1 MTMFFYLF
9 LMAIPLIIAVLYTP
23 VIRRIALRFGIFAV
37 PNHRTMHNGHVP
49 KLGGV
54 AIFTAFILAVVL
66 TGMLYPEHLLP
77 FRSEIVSLLTGVIVL
92 MCLGALD
99 DKYDLNCNLKL
110 TVEILAAT
118 LAAASGWR
126 LDTAIMPGFELELGL
141 WSWPLT
147 VLWIVGVTNAINMV
161 DGLDGLAGGITLVI
175 STITIA
181 VAALYGNTL
190 ALLIAPLLMGSVIGF
205 LRYNV
210 HPARIFMGDSGSLPL
225 GFILACLSLQATMTV
240 PGKAAVAV
248 PLLMLA
254 LPITDTVLAITR
266 RLRRGIHP
274 FHADREHIHHR
285 LVKMGLSHS
294 GAAMFMVAMS
304 AIFALLAFLM
314 AQGMLANVKFLA
326 ILSLK

>member
-9 LMAIPLIIAVLYTP
+9 LMAIPLIIAVFYTP
-23 VIRRIALRFGIFAV
+23 IIRRMALRFGIFAV
-37 PNHRTMHNGHVP
+37 PNHRTMHNGQVP

-54 AIFTAFILAVVL
+54 AIFTAFVLAVAL
-66 TGMLYPEHLLP
+66 TGVLFPEHLQP
-77 FRSEIVSLLTGVIVL
+77 FQPAIISLLIGVVVL
-92 MCLGALD
+92 MGIGALD

-110 TVEILAAT
+110 SVEIAVAL
-118 LAAASGWR
+118 LAAACGWR
-126 LDTAIMPGFELELGL
+126 LDTALLPGVELDLGF

-147 VLWIVGVTNAINMV
+147 VLWMVGVTNAINMV
-161 DGLDGLAGGITLVI
+161 DGLDGLAGGISLVI
-175 STITIA
+175 STICIA
-181 VAALYGNTL
+181 VAVLYGNTL

-225 GFILACLSLQATMTV
+225 GFTLACLSLQATMTV

-285 LVKMGLSHS
+285 LVKLGLSHS
-294 GAAMFMVAMS
+294 GAAMFMVGLS
-304 AIFALLAFLM
+304 VLFAVLAFLM
-314 AQGMLANVKFLA
+314 AQGMLTNVSQFAALYF
-326 ILSLK
+326 